1 MARKKTNVLLANGVR
16 PFGAETPKGIA
27 DQLGG
32 RQHVYYLGFGKR
44 RALVYVWLR

>member
-1 MARKKTNVLLANGVR
+1 MAHKKTNVLLANGVR

-32 RQHVYYLGFGKR
+32 RRHDCRPADVTEIKD
-44 RALVYVWLR
+44 